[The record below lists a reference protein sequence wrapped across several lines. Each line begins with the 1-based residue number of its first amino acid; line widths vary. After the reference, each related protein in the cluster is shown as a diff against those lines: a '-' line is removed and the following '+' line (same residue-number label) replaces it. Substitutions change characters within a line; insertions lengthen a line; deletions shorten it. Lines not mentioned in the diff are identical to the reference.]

1 MMAVEILP
9 RYDKSKSEM
18 RETPRM
24 GTLGKMEKRVCR
36 HTSVMPCGLFYFQV
50 SPHLGWPGLAVVVKA
65 TSSCKGLSLL
75 AAHHCEPGPR
85 QDPGGKKAAGF
96 SEV

>member
-65 TSSCKGLSLL
+65 TGSCKGLSLL

-85 QDPGGKKAAGF
+85 QDRGGKKAAGF